1 MISNSVSVFASTKNE
16 YIANLEIK
24 IGSNEVIF
32 DENGNSETITYDG
45 EVSFIDGNGR
55 VQIPLRYA
63 SDILCEPNINVYWK
77 EKTKTAYLY
86 LNDFVDNPIARVT
99 IGSNII
105 SHGDEET
112 GTTKK
117 MDSEPIIKNGRI
129 FIPLRYILN
138 AMGVDDEHISWD
150 EELKTIKITKTKYN
164 YSVEELREAYG
175 KLDDSI
181 CEKFGIVAC
190 NIDLTNDC
198 LRIDVTGLNEDKIN
212 GICDYLNMKSIIF
225 INADESI
232 SIDD

>member
-1 MISNSVSVFASTKNE
+1 MLSNSVSVFAASKND

-24 IGSNEVIF
+24 IGTNEVVF

-45 EVSFIDGNGR
+45 EVPFIDDNGR

-63 SDILCEPNINVYWK
+63 SDILCEPNLNIYWK

-86 LNDFVDNPIARVT
+86 LNDYVDNPIARVT

-112 GTTKK
+112 GTTTQ

-138 AMGVDDEHISWD
+138 AMGIDDDHINWD
-150 EELKTIKITKTKYN
+150 EDIKTIKITKTKYN
-164 YSVEELREAYG
+164 YSVEELRKAFE
-175 KLDDSI
+175 KLDDGI
-181 CEKFGIVAC
+181 CEKYGIVAS
-190 NIDLTNDC
+190 NTDLTNNC
-198 LRIDVTGLNEDKIN
+198 LEIGAMGLNDDKIN
-212 GICDYLNMKSIIF
+212 RICEYLNMNSITF
-225 INADESI
+225 INEDGSTT
-232 SIDD
+232 IDD